1 MKLFLVH
8 PVFWSCF
15 LVLWDLTNGGN
26 ETEGINQDVCLEE
39 SDLFQYKSDANF
51 TCHFY
56 PTNLLN
62 CSWSFEALQELSAHI
77 SICDDD
83 RVIPSLS
90 QSSNE
95 RVGSMFLTVQQ
106 HEMVFM
112 VLQFNMSQHDSWTVK
127 TYTTTDMHEIE
138 VVSPPSN
145 ISATIKNDSLLVTWS
160 PPHNRSNSRCFE
172 YLLDLGDQEKPIPLT
187 GEVSYT
193 EPNGD
198 PIRTYRLRM
207 RARNNHY
214 CAGSAQWSEWSPIV
228 TVEQSAE
235 KFSILLIVSISLG
248 IPMILLAV
256 LLLVR
261 YQRVSKLL
269 FPPIP
274 RPPPKYK
281 FFLERNDTFNL
292 SYPAPPPKAEE
303 EITKVED
310 AE

>member
-15 LVLWDLTNGGN
+15 LVLWDLTN

-39 SDLFQYKSDANF
+39 NDYARDANF
-51 TCHFY
+51 TCHYY

-62 CSWSFEALQELSAHI
+62 CSWSFDASQELSAHI

-83 RVIPSLS
+83 DAVIPSLS

-95 RVGSMFLTVQQ
+95 RVGSMSLTVQR
-106 HEMVFM
+106 HEAAFM
-112 VLQFNMSQHDSWTVK
+112 VIQFNVSLDGNWTVK
-127 TYTTTDMHEIE
+127 AYATNDMDQIE

-145 ISATIKNDSLLVTWS
+145 ISATIKDGNLLVTWS
-160 PPHNRSNSRCFE
+160 PPYNRSKPSCFE
-172 YLLDLGDQEKPIPLT
+172 YLLDLGDQEKPIPLK

-193 EPNGD
+193 ELNVD
-198 PIRTYRLRM
+198 PTRTYRLRM
-207 RARNNHY
+207 RARKSHY
-214 CAGSAQWSEWSPIV
+214 CSGSAQWSEWSPTI
-228 TVEQSAE
+228 TVEQSVE

-261 YQRVSKLL
+261 YQRVSELL

-281 FFLERNDTFNL
+281 FFLERNDTFNF
-292 SYPAPPPKAEE
+292 SSPALPPKAEE